1 MKARHLAKSHGPLVW
16 MSHTSCRSIH
26 LEVAHWKIHCPR
38 LPATTWIKVTKW
50 WLLSGFMVCYVT
62 VSIQFMFNLHLF
74 YIFINK
80 NVYLY
85 IYVCMFV
92 CLIMLHQ
99 TGIFQH
105 IALSS
110 SVNVIHWCYIARDVC
125 DILRGSFRN
134 DATSLHII
142 YSNPYP
148 YHMYKQYRYTGYT
161 SCSQCQSRATYVH
174 QNLQTVAL
182 PLHSNRW
189 GARPAQVGISTK
201 CDAI

>member
-1 MKARHLAKSHGPLVW
+1 M
-16 MSHTSCRSIH
+16 
-26 LEVAHWKIHCPR
+26 
-38 LPATTWIKVTKW
+38 
-50 WLLSGFMVCYVT
+50 
-62 VSIQFMFNLHLF
+62 
-74 YIFINK
+74 YIYI
-80 NVYLY
+80 Y

-161 SCSQCQSRATYVH
+161 SQVMQAFFHQPYHTDSLNPNNCGLQDDVPFQVLFCSGSISLHFRWKITEPATVGLLH
-174 QNLQTVAL
+174 CRGCENSLNCERWEWEPCCRGLGL
-182 PLHSNRW
+182 P
-189 GARPAQVGISTK
+189 VGCLLKAVSK
-201 CDAI
+201 